1 MDEVTPKILNRKTL
15 ASSMGK
21 ENNDNVGRMSRQFE
35 NLQTSTAAAA
45 ATIDEEKKESE
56 TETETSSTTNPNHFY
71 SSIKRGL
78 IAASSTSAF
87 NKPPIDNKTTTTTTT
102 DCTDNNTEKI
112 ARQVVAKLQQEALLG
127 GANIN
132 KITGTGTGTTPIHRR
147 ASPIAR
153 MRDNSVQEAA
163 SIDVDAHGLRF
174 KMAADTSNSSPTR
187 SSNNNNW
194 FKMAADTSNSSPTR
208 SSNNNDNN
216 KNIKEHISDKEMK
229 KEKRR
234 KWKKKMKIAQAKK
247 RQERRYLDD
256 NNTVMSSSQFGG
268 SRSNPVYSCVL
279 DNVEGTKL
287 FARFTQCAGA
297 TVDDGAVSE
306 YGYYSE
312 YGGSSAG
319 STGIGYYSDDY
330 DDDDD
335 DDDEEVSALSASVP
349 RRNGKQLQQ
358 QRQRQRGRS
367 RKSRQKPPSR
377 ESSTDRSSM
386 GTSVD
391 TTVLEEMTASFLST
405 GDDTTVYGEQS
416 EISESLQQQRQRQNS
431 TKIKSSSEV
440 PLAATVATS
449 EIGNSNPTD
458 YAAFVS
464 GMSNVQPSFDPFKID
479 ENMINNEN
487 IVIPSTQNPIVLPR
501 FGTNRH
507 LSSSGTHIKSRNP
520 TTMNLQSESS
530 VVKKFIEDL
539 KNRGESMLWHQETSA
554 MNPTN
559 VTIRLKKGFV
569 SDGTYCAPRLI
580 WTDPRKDQ
588 NYGLDIFDIQSLE
601 RADVLLVQLETF
613 PCAIP
618 GRSVCLHLKNSTSF
632 IFEAGTEEDALRFV
646 RGVRWIVARL
656 AYNLVIGN
664 LDVSCE
670 LLELGI
676 MDARS
681 PRSTLMEFDWSRA
694 MDDVTEHL
702 VEKTLS
708 STMI

>member
-1 MDEVTPKILNRKTL
+1 MMDEVTPRILNRKTL
-15 ASSMGK
+15 SSSMGK
-21 ENNDNVGRMSRQFE
+21 ENNDSIGRMSRQFE
-35 NLQTSTAAAA
+35 NLQTSTTTTTTAAAA
-45 ATIDEEKKESE
+45 VDEEEKNSE
-56 TETETSSTTNPNHFY
+56 ATTTTTTNPNPNPNHFY
-71 SSIKRGL
+71 SSKKCGL
-78 IAASSTSAF
+78 IAASTTSAF
-87 NKPPIDNKTTTTTTT
+87 IKPPIGNTTTTATTTTTTT
-102 DCTDNNTEKI
+102 TTDNNTEKI
-112 ARQVVAKLQQEALLG
+112 ARQVVAKLQQEALL
-127 GANIN
+127 AASN
-132 KITGTGTGTTPIHRR
+132 KTTTTTTGTTPFHRR

-163 SIDVDAHGLRF
+163 SMNAVDSHGLRF
-174 KMAADTSNSSPTR
+174 KMAATTTSSS
-187 SSNNNNW
+187 SQ
-194 FKMAADTSNSSPTR
+194 
-208 SSNNNDNN
+208 N
-216 KNIKEHISDKEMK
+216 KNKKEPISDKEMK

-247 RQERRYLDD
+247 RQERRNLDD

-297 TVDDGAVSE
+297 TLDDGAASE
-306 YGYYSE
+306 YEEYSE

-330 DDDDD
+330 DDDDEE
-335 DDDEEVSALSASVP
+335 DESALSASVP
-349 RRNGKQLQQ
+349 RRNGKQ
-358 QRQRQRGRS
+358 QRQRGRS
-367 RKSRQKPPSR
+367 RKSRQKPPSSR

-391 TTVLEEMTASFLST
+391 TTVLEEMTASFIST

-416 EISESLQQQRQRQNS
+416 EKQQQRQNS
-431 TKIKSSSEV
+431 TKIKSSLEV
-440 PLAATVATS
+440 PLAATIATS
-449 EIGNSNPTD
+449 GLGNSSNPTD

-464 GMSNVQPSFDPFKID
+464 GMSAVQPSFDPFKIED
-479 ENMINNEN
+479 NIINNEN
-487 IVIPSTQNPIVLPR
+487 SAIPSTQKPVVAPR

-507 LSSSGTHIKSRNP
+507 LSSSGTNIKSRNP
-520 TTMNLQSESS
+520 TTTNSQSESS
-530 VVKKFIEDL
+530 FVKNFIEDF
-539 KNRGESMLWHQETSA
+539 KNNGEPMLWHQETSA
-554 MNPTN
+554 MNPMN

-601 RADVLLVQLETF
+601 RADVLLVQLENF
-613 PCAIP
+613 PCAMP

-646 RGVRWIVARL
+646 RGVRWVVARL

-670 LLELGI
+670 LLELGL

>member
-1 MDEVTPKILNRKTL
+1 MMDEVTPRILNRKTL

-21 ENNDNVGRMSRQFE
+21 ENNDNIGRMSRQFE
-35 NLQTSTAAAA
+35 NLQTSTTSSSAAAA
-45 ATIDEEKKESE
+45 AAIYEEKKESE
-56 TETETSSTTNPNHFY
+56 TSTTNPNHFY

-87 NKPPIDNKTTTTTTT
+87 TKPPIDNTTTTTTTTT
-102 DCTDNNTEKI
+102 DDNTENI
-112 ARQVVAKLQQEALLG
+112 ARQVVAKLQQEALLA
-127 GANIN
+127 ANN
-132 KITGTGTGTTPIHRR
+132 TTTTGTTPFHRR

-153 MRDNSVQEAA
+153 MRDYSVQEAA
-163 SIDVDAHGLRF
+163 SIDVDVQGLRF
-174 KMAADTSNSSPTR
+174 KMAATSNSSP
-187 SSNNNNW
+187 SSNN
-194 FKMAADTSNSSPTR
+194 K
-208 SSNNNDNN
+208 N
-216 KNIKEHISDKEMK
+216 KKEPISDKEMK

-247 RQERRYLDD
+247 RQERRNLDD
-256 NNTVMSSSQFGG
+256 NNTVMSSSQFGD
-268 SRSNPVYSCVL
+268 SSNPVISCVL

-297 TVDDGAVSE
+297 TVDDGAASE
-306 YGYYSE
+306 YEDYSE

-319 STGIGYYSDDY
+319 STGIEYYSDDY

-335 DDDEEVSALSASVP
+335 DEEEESALSASVP
-349 RRNGKQLQQ
+349 RRNGK

-391 TTVLEEMTASFLST
+391 TTVLEEMTASFIST
-405 GDDTTVYGEQS
+405 GDDTTVFGEQS
-416 EISESLQQQRQRQNS
+416 EISESLQQQQQRQNS
-431 TKIKSSSEV
+431 IKIKSSSEV

-449 EIGNSNPTD
+449 GLGNSNPTD

-464 GMSNVQPSFDPFKID
+464 GMSNVQPLFDPFKID
-479 ENMINNEN
+479 ENVINNEN
-487 IVIPSTQNPIVLPR
+487 IAIPSTQNPVVAPR
-501 FGTNRH
+501 FGMNRH

-520 TTMNLQSESS
+520 TAINLQSESS
-530 VVKKFIEDL
+530 FVKTFIEDL

-588 NYGLDIFDIQSLE
+588 IYGLDIFDIQSLE
-601 RADVLLVQLETF
+601 RVDILLVQLENF
-613 PCAIP
+613 PYAIP
-618 GRSVCLHLKNSTSF
+618 ERSVCLHLKNSTSF

-646 RGVRWIVARL
+646 RGVRWVVARL

-670 LLELGI
+670 LLELGL

-681 PRSTLMEFDWSRA
+681 PRSTLMDFDWSRA